1 MTNEQIDQII
11 QGVGVMT
18 ELWTITFKNFKSQGM
33 NDTDAVIHTKA
44 FMSIMVGSILGNGGG
59 EVT

>member
-1 MTNEQIDQII
+1 MMNEQIDQII

-18 ELWTITFKNFKSQGM
+18 ELWTITFKNFKSHGM

-44 FMSIMVGSILGNGGG
+44 FISIMVGSILGNGGG
-59 EVT
+59 EAT